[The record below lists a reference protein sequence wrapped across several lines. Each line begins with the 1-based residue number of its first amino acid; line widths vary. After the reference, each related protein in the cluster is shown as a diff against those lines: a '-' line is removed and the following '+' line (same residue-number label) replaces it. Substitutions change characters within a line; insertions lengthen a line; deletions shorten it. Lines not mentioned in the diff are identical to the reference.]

1 MAIMRN
7 NDWKKL
13 IQLCKAETQNT
24 KGDKRSARGLLQRLT
39 LFIYENKL
47 IRPDRRTKDSSEKR
61 NPLLLF
67 PLEVP
72 DGSNTT
78 AKETKEISQST
89 GDRGRDQI

>member
-67 PLEVP
+67 PLEVECKK
-72 DGSNTT
+72 
-78 AKETKEISQST
+78 KELNQTPES
-89 GDRGRDQI
+89 